1 MEANVQLLIDS
12 IEKVIVGKTDII
24 KKVISSLLCDGHILI
39 EDVPGVGKTQL
50 VASLARSLHG
60 KFNRIQMTPDIM
72 PSDILGFSMLN
83 PQTKDFEYRD
93 GVAMCNFLLADEI
106 NRASPKAQSSLLEVM
121 EEYQISLDGVTRKL
135 PRPFMVLATQ
145 NPVETY
151 GTYHLPEAQ
160 MDRFL
165 LKISMGYPSI
175 EEEKLIIE
183 RTESQ
188 NPINLINEPVL
199 NLEDIVKLQQ
209 QVTKVKV
216 SEKVRDYILDIVNA
230 TRNNDFIVLG
240 VSPRGSISLYKAAK
254 AVAFIEGRNFV
265 TPNDIAYIAN
275 EVLSHRII
283 LSAKGK
289 TVYHTSS
296 NLLSEIFKTIA
307 IPM

>member
-1 MEANVQLLIDS
+1 
-12 IEKVIVGKTDII
+12 
-24 KKVISSLLCDGHILI
+24 
-39 EDVPGVGKTQL
+39 
-50 VASLARSLHG
+50 
-60 KFNRIQMTPDIM
+60 
-72 PSDILGFSMLN
+72 
-83 PQTKDFEYRD
+83 
-93 GVAMCNFLLADEI
+93 
-106 NRASPKAQSSLLEVM
+106 
-121 EEYQISLDGVTRKL
+121 
-135 PRPFMVLATQ
+135 
-145 NPVETY
+145 
-151 GTYHLPEAQ
+151 

-188 NPINLINEPVL
+188 NPINLIKEPVL

-265 TPNDIAYIAN
+265 TPNDISYIAN